1 MHENEQRRPGLDAL
15 VSDAGRRREE
25 IAPPME
31 YTEIAAPVV
40 SPPAKPRSARKRIV
54 KTKMS
59 DSEYRTFLA
68 RVKRSELSASEF
80 LRRAALTEKF
90 VAELK
95 DAIGQVQDLGIR
107 HRQYQLG
114 IPHPAEGVEFRER

>member
-1 MHENEQRRPGLDAL
+1 MHENEQHRPGLDAL

-25 IAPPME
+25 IVLPVE
-31 YTEIAAPVV
+31 YTEIAAPPA
-40 SPPAKPRSARKRIV
+40 SPPARPRSVRKRIV

-80 LRRAALTEKF
+80 CAAP
-90 VAELK
+90 
-95 DAIGQVQDLGIR
+95 R
-107 HRQYQLG
+107 
-114 IPHPAEGVEFRER
+114 